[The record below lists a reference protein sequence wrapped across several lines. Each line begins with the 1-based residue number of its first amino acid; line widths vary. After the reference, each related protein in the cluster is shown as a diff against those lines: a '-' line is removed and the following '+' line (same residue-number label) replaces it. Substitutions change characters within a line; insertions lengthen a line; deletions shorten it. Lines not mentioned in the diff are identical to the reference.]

1 MFISAFILGL
11 ISSLHCVGMCGPIAL
26 MLPYNRG
33 TQFKIFKETLTYNV
47 GRVMIY
53 GLQGLLFGFLS
64 RGLAM
69 IGFQQSLSVL
79 FGVTL
84 ILMAIFSFNAENR
97 LAKLPLFKYF
107 NKKVRAGFSIV
118 LKQKNG
124 FFLLGALNGLLP
136 CGIVYWA
143 IAASM
148 LTFDAFGGAL
158 YMLIFGLGTM
168 PLMLATVLAG
178 NYFKK
183 TFIRKLYRFVPVYQF
198 ALGVFLIWR
207 AYAVD
212 PSVFW
217 ALTPAP
223 FCH

>member
-1 MFISAFILGL
+1 MLLSAFLLGL

-26 MLPYNRG
+26 MLPYSDK
-33 TQFKIFKETLTYNV
+33 QKILKETWTYNV
-47 GRVMIY
+47 GRVTIY
-53 GLQGLLFGFLS
+53 SVMGLLFGFLS
-64 RGLAM
+64 RGLAV

-79 FGVTL
+79 FGFTL
-84 ILMAIFSFNAENR
+84 ILFAIFSFNAENR
-97 LAKLPLFKYF
+97 IANLPLFKYF
-107 NKKVRAGFSIV
+107 TKKVRLGFSTV

-158 YMLIFGLGTM
+158 YLLVFGLGTM
-168 PLMLATVLAG
+168 PLMLATVMAG

-183 TFIRKLYRFVPVYQF
+183 SIIRKAYRFVPVYQF
-198 ALGVFLIWR
+198 GLGVFLIWR
-207 AYAVD
+207 AYSID

-217 ALTPAP
+217 RLTPAP

>member
-1 MFISAFILGL
+1 MAAAPLLKTKQSSAPSNAANFLQRISTVGL
-11 ISSLHCVGMCGPIAL
+11 FPLLYKKAEYSSASAL
-26 MLPYNRG
+26 R
-33 TQFKIFKETLTYNV
+33 
-47 GRVMIY
+47 
-53 GLQGLLFGFLS
+53 
-64 RGLAM
+64 
-69 IGFQQSLSVL
+69 
-79 FGVTL
+79 
-84 ILMAIFSFNAENR
+84 MAST
-97 LAKLPLFKYF
+97 
-107 NKKVRAGFSIV
+107 V

-143 IAASM
+143 IASSM

-198 ALGVFLIWR
+198 TLGVFLIWR

-223 FCH
+223 LCH